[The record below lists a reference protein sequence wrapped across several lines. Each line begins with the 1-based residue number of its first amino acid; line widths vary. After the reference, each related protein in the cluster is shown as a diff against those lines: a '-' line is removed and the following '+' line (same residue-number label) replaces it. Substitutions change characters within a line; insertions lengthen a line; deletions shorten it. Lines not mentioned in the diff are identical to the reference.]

1 MTVDPAI
8 EALIGEHPFDS
19 DAIATRNAEERD
31 RRIHPHRNDQ
41 FIEVRAEFSH
51 YAIDP
56 NADPDFQREPLT
68 DEVEV
73 LIIGAG
79 LGGLLCGARL
89 RQAGVEDIRIVDKA
103 NGFGGTWYWNRYP
116 GLHCDTEAYVYL
128 PLLEELG
135 YMPSR
140 KYAPGSEIRS
150 HCENIA
156 RHYRLHENAC
166 LQTAVTALQWNGDAG
181 CWTVR
186 TDRGDAMS
194 ARYVLMAVGPMDCA
208 RLPGIPG
215 IGEFRGHT
223 FHTSR
228 WDYAY
233 TGGNEED
240 CALTGLADKRVGVV
254 GTACTGVQCI
264 PHIARHAR
272 HLTVFQRTPAAVDVR
287 ANRATDPDWA
297 ASLKPGWQAERSENF
312 NRVVTG
318 QPAEVDLVSDGFS
331 EVGRLLDPTASWAS
345 SILGR
350 ELSADEG
357 DYINRI
363 LDDQKMEQIRAR
375 VDEIVTDPATAGA
388 LKPWHRRWCKR
399 PEFSDDYLPTFN
411 RDNVTLVDTVD
422 RGMRFTGAGAVV
434 GGEEYQ
440 LDCVIFATG
449 FEVGTPY
456 TQRTGYTITG
466 RDGLT
471 LARYWE
477 KGMRTMNG
485 LHIRGF
491 PNCFYV
497 GLGQNAAASNF
508 CFLLD
513 EQSKHAAYII
523 AEAKRRGAR
532 TVEPT
537 ERAVEDYVAEV
548 APLSYAQLQFWKDCT
563 PSYFNGEGDSDNPH
577 GFFANVHPGGT
588 VGFYDQLRQ
597 WREDGTLRGLE
608 LDGREPG

>member
-1 MTVDPAI
+1 MSMDLAI

-19 DAIATRNAEERD
+19 QAIAARYAEERD
-31 RRIHPHRNDQ
+31 KRIRPDHNEQ
-41 FIEVRAEFSH
+41 YIEVRAEFSN
-51 YAIDP
+51 YKIDP
-56 NADPDFQREPLT
+56 NANPDFQRDPLT

-79 LGGLLCGARL
+79 YGGLLCGARL
-89 RQAGVEDIRIVDKA
+89 REAGFEDIRIVDKA

-116 GLHCDTEAYVYL
+116 GLHCDTEAYVYM
-128 PLLEELG
+128 PLLEEVD
-135 YMPSR
+135 YIPTQ
-140 KYAPGSEIRS
+140 KYASGSEIRA
-150 HCENIA
+150 HCESIA
-156 RHYRLHENAC
+156 RHYRLDEGAC
-166 LQTAVTALQWNGDAG
+166 LQTAVTALHWNEDTQRWLV
-181 CWTVR
+181 C
-186 TDRGDAMS
+186 TDRGDEMTAQ
-194 ARYVLMAVGPMDCA
+194 YVLMALGPMDCA

-215 IGEFRGHT
+215 INEYRGHT

-233 TGGNEED
+233 TGGNDED
-240 CALTGLADKRVGVV
+240 FALTGLADKRVGVV

-264 PHIARHAR
+264 PHLARHAR
-272 HLTVFQRTPAAVDVR
+272 HLYVFQRTPAAVDVR
-287 ANRATDPDWA
+287 VNRPTEPEWA
-297 ASLKPGWQAERSENF
+297 ASLEPGWQAERSENF

-318 QPAEVDLVSDGFS
+318 APTDVDVVRDGFT
-331 EVGRLLDPTASWAS
+331 EVGRLLDPTASWAANV
-345 SILGR
+345 LGR
-350 ELSADEG
+350 ELTEEEG
-357 DYINRI
+357 NYINQV
-363 LDDQKMEQIRAR
+363 LDDKKMEQIRAR
-375 VDEIVTDPATAGA
+375 VDDVVNDPATAEG

-399 PEFSDDYLPTFN
+399 PEFSDDYLPVFN
-411 RDNVTLVDTVD
+411 QDNVTLVDTASKD
-422 RGMRFTGAGAVV
+422 MRFTDTGAVV
-434 GGEEYQ
+434 GDEEFE

-449 FEVGTPY
+449 YEVGTPY

-471 LARYWE
+471 LGEHWK

-497 GLGQNAAASNF
+497 GLGQNAAATNF

-513 EQSKHAAYII
+513 EQSKHAAYILS
-523 AEAKRRGAR
+523 EAKQRGVQ

-537 ERAVEDYVAEV
+537 EQAVEDYLAEV
-548 APLSYAQLQFWKDCT
+548 SPLSYAQLQFWKDCT

-597 WREDGTLRGLE
+597 WREEGNLKGLE
-608 LDGREPG
+608 LDGRELE